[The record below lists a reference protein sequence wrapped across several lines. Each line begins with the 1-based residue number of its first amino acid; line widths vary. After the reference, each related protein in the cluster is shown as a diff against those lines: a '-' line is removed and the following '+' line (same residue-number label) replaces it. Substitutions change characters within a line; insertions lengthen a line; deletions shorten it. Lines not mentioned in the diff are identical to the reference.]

1 MRQVQQ
7 NRYGTGVL
15 FDRLALGTNLSTIL
29 TAGRT
34 RKLDG
39 PGGRGNM
46 AHIRA
51 ADDFQ
56 AIRAPMEELRR
67 ERDGAAVTE
76 ADCASVEP
84 ARRRNNATFVSVR
97 RFLDVAGRS

>member
-1 MRQVQQ
+1 
-7 NRYGTGVL
+7 VL
-15 FDRLALGTNLSTIL
+15 FDRLSLGNKPEHDPDS
-29 TAGRT
+29 
-34 RKLDG
+34 
-39 PGGRGNM
+39 GRGLERSTGLM
-46 AHIRA
+46 GEETWLISELAMIPGYPRP
-51 ADDFQ
+51 Q
-56 AIRAPMEELRR
+56 EELRR